1 MIDLTQE
8 QEFEIAKMTTYVSQ
22 IPRQDL
28 EKMLLSMIN
37 QNMIM
42 KNCYSELLKKYMGV

>member
-8 QEFEIAKMTTYVSQ
+8 QEFEIAKMRTYVSQ

-28 EKMLLSMIN
+28 EEMLLSMIT
-37 QNMIM
+37 QNMVM
-42 KNCYSELLKKYMGV
+42 KNCYSELLKRYMGA